1 MALTKEVKYDKI
13 EVVGDMKAVQ
23 CRQATV
29 FSEDGKE
36 HSRSFHRHVLHPD
49 SDISG
54 EPQETQDI
62 CNAVWTDA
70 VKADWFLKQHEYPSG
85 DPSDSWTLAQLQKYC
100 DDNDI
105 KHYPEAVEAV
115 DAVEAVEEVLWAEGD
130 ELPEGVEVG
139 DVKTEAVEGVDAV
152 EAKAKDTKASLLSAI
167 AE

>member
-1 MALTKEVKYDKI
+1 MALSKEVKVDKVEI
-13 EVVGDMKAVQ
+13 VGDYKAVQ
-23 CRQATV
+23 CREATV
-29 FSEDGKE
+29 ISEDGVE
-36 HSRSFHRHVLHPD
+36 LTRSFHRHVLHPD

-62 CNAVWTDA
+62 CNAVWSDA

-105 KHYPEAVEAV
+105 KHYPEAIEAVEAVSAVEASEGV
-115 DAVEAVEEVLWAEGD
+115 DAVEAVE
-130 ELPEGVEVG
+130 
-139 DVKTEAVEGVDAV
+139 AV